1 MCFLP
6 CRKLLQRRAPVRSLI
21 YKWGNQDPYLSSTW
35 PYNLSRKQ
43 PRWDGSQASRG
54 RGHHRHGSRLQARVA
69 PPSAPLPTAHM
80 TGDEPAPP
88 SASGSSPV
96 QWGRGGGL
104 PGSRHGH
111 RHKRSLHDC
120 PELFS
125 LQYITSWTRRFMFT
139 IGQSQEI
146 DKPGFEF
153 SPWYLLS
160 CHLGHVTW
168 ASWAYSPPPKQK

>member
-54 RGHHRHGSRLQARVA
+54 RGHHRHGSRLQAQVA

-104 PGSRHGH
+104 PGSRQWASAQAVSSCLS
-111 RHKRSLHDC
+111 RA
-120 PELFS
+120 LFTPV
-125 LQYITSWTRRFMFT
+125 Y
-139 IGQSQEI
+139 
-146 DKPGFEF
+146 
-153 SPWYLLS
+153 YLLNKEIYV
-160 CHLGHVTW
+160 HYW
-168 ASWAYSPPPKQK
+168 AESRNR